1 MKFKKLTSLELSAA
15 LMTGLMTGCGSTKSA
30 SNEEIVT
37 EITEPVEITFWHAM
51 NGDLEKTLQN
61 LTNKFMESNKNITVT
76 LQNQSSY
83 PDLQQKITATT
94 ASPKDLPT
102 LTQAYPQWMVNPI
115 QDELLVDL
123 KSYIENETIGDK
135 NYNNIL
141 EGFRKGAEID
151 GKVYGMPFNKS
162 TEVIW
167 YNKTLFDELGLEVPT
182 TFEEFAQVAKTI
194 TEKKGIVGAG
204 FDSLNNF
211 YTTYLKNKGVDFN
224 SETDVTGAESVE
236 AANYYLDGVKDG
248 YFRIAGTDNYLSGPF
263 AAEQLGMYVGSNA
276 GESFVKQGVDGKF
289 EIGVA
294 PYPAES
300 VMQQGTDVYMFSNAT
315 AEQRTA
321 AFEFLKFL
329 TSTENQITWGV
340 ETGYIPATQ
349 EAIASDEYKTSG
361 SLVAPVL
368 EQVTG
373 KDLFINAATQGVD
386 SAYNEAK
393 VVMEDIL
400 SDKNSDVKAKLE
412 AYKNTLM
419 GIYE

>member
-1 MKFKKLTSLELSAA
+1 MKFKKLTSLALSAA

-30 SNEEIVT
+30 STEIVT

-61 LTNKFMESNKNITVT
+61 LTDKFMESNKNITVT

-102 LTQAYPQWMVNPI
+102 LTQAYPHWMVNAV

-123 KSYIENETIGDK
+123 KPYIENETIGDK
-135 NYNNIL
+135 NYTNIL
-141 EGFRKGAEID
+141 EGFRKGSEID

-182 TFEEFAQVAKTI
+182 TFEEFAQVSKTI

-224 SETDVTGAESVE
+224 SETDVTSAESVE
-236 AANYYLDGVKDG
+236 AANYYLDGVKEG

-294 PYPAES
+294 AYPAES

-329 TSTENQITWGV
+329 TSTENQVTWGV

-349 EAIASDEYKTSG
+349 DAITTEDYTNSG
-361 SLVAPVL
+361 SLVAPIL
-368 EQVTG
+368 SDATS
-373 KDLFINAATQGVD
+373 KNLFINKVAQGVD

>member
-1 MKFKKLTSLELSAA
+1 
-15 LMTGLMTGCGSTKSA
+15 
-30 SNEEIVT
+30 
-37 EITEPVEITFWHAM
+37 
-51 NGDLEKTLQN
+51 
-61 LTNKFMESNKNITVT
+61 
-76 LQNQSSY
+76 
-83 PDLQQKITATT
+83 
-94 ASPKDLPT
+94 
-102 LTQAYPQWMVNPI
+102 
-115 QDELLVDL
+115 
-123 KSYIENETIGDK
+123 
-135 NYNNIL
+135 
-141 EGFRKGAEID
+141 
-151 GKVYGMPFNKS
+151 
-162 TEVIW
+162 
-167 YNKTLFDELGLEVPT
+167 
-182 TFEEFAQVAKTI
+182 
-194 TEKKGIVGAG
+194 
-204 FDSLNNF
+204 
-211 YTTYLKNKGVDFN
+211 
-224 SETDVTGAESVE
+224 
-236 AANYYLDGVKDG
+236 
-248 YFRIAGTDNYLSGPF
+248 
-263 AAEQLGMYVGSNA
+263 MYVGSNA